1 MRNLKA
7 DMEAFTFHNVSI
19 KSRERTRW
27 CTVQITLHSTMYLLN
42 LAGRPHTGKPHI
54 FTFHN
59 VSIKSKYEMTVA
71 VRGRNNFT
79 FHNVSI
85 KSLCEKGFH
94 ACEIPPLHSTM
105 YLLNLEEEGGEEE
118 WRGSL
123 HSTMY
128 LLNRTRQRCETI
140 VKNFFTFHNV
150 SIKSEEPNQYM
161 TGQDIPLHSTM
172 YLLNREIRKKLD
184 TDKTLYI
191 PQCIY

>member
-54 FTFHN
+54 
-59 VSIKSKYEMTVA
+59 
-71 VRGRNNFT
+71 FT